1 MTTRRVSPRPV
12 TGGSTAG
19 RLTPRDEVEMD
30 KIIDDGMQRRPS
42 SSASRQAWSDN
53 DGFDIGNE
61 EKGINGDYGDDYGDQ
76 EDDGEV
82 VNAPTA
88 MESELYVGGEIRT
101 IDPKVAKQKAEQ
113 AKAGCWTKVKR
124 GIRSLWRTRQT
135 DDTRKDKELHVKTTL
150 RELIIYLVF
159 LVFLCLLTFGMTKPT
174 MYYYTKV
181 MSELFLDAPFPDTK
195 NTFRGITT
203 MKDFWRFAETPL
215 VDGLYWE
222 KWYNDDN
229 VTGDSQGYIYYENK
243 LLGVPRIRQVK
254 VTNSSCLVHSDFR
267 EDIKQCYAHYS
278 ESVEDTQP
286 FGLMNGTAW
295 EHSSEESLDGSGHSG
310 RLASYGGGG
319 YYLDL
324 THEKA
329 DSLASIIELKQNLW
343 LDRGTRAVMVDFSVY
358 NANINLFCIVRL
370 VVEFPP
376 TGGAIPSWT
385 FRTVKLLRYV
395 TAFDYFIMAC
405 EGIFALFI
413 LYYIVEEILEIK
425 VHRLS
430 YFKST
435 WNCLDVIIIIVSVVC
450 MAFYVYRA
458 LRVDEMIEDLLS
470 RPDQYS
476 DFEFLGYCQSIFNNV
491 IAVAVFLAWIKVFK
505 YISFNKTMNQLSST
519 LSKCAKD
526 VGGFTIMF
534 LIIFLAYAQFGYLV
548 FGTQIKDF
556 SSVGDCIFTL
566 LRIVLG
572 DFNFHELQEANRV
585 LGPIFFMTYVF
596 VVFFVLLNMF
606 LAIINDTYS
615 EVKADI
621 ANQKSEFELTDYF
634 KKGYE
639 KMVGKLNF
647 KRDKIADIQE
657 ALAHADANADQHL
670 DFDEWRH
677 ELKCRGHAD
686 AEIEAVFAKYD
697 VDGDRIL
704 DAEEQMKMAADLEG
718 QKTDLNNQ
726 LAELEEAQVTT
737 TNRPQTAS
745 AGRSK
750 SRVSF
755 NDGLDSDDEDS
766 QAGGGRGGVS
776 GVSYEEFVVLSRRV
790 DRMEHSIGSIV
801 SKIDAVLVKLE
812 AMERAKL
819 KRRETMGK
827 LLDSITED
835 ESSGGNVKREQMER
849 LVREELER
857 WDSDASFSQTSGRA
871 ASRGGSAQRSRPGSS
886 GSQRLTLGNA
896 SRSST
901 SMSRDTK
908 SRQSEVTSPV
918 SRAPSTTSRKSSMS
932 PRPQT
937 NVSEVVVDVDVNAPH
952 NDDDDDVF
960 EKARAASV
968 ARYEAASR
976 ATSGAES
983 RATSGAASRAT
994 SGSLSRATSS
1004 LSEVSTS
1011 TSRPST
1017 RNLSPRSDSVLSSDS
1032 NNMSTSNV

>member
-1 MTTRRVSPRPV
+1 V
-12 TGGSTAG
+12 TG
-19 RLTPRDEVEMD
+19 E
-30 KIIDDGMQRRPS
+30 
-42 SSASRQAWSDN
+42 
-53 DGFDIGNE
+53 
-61 EKGINGDYGDDYGDQ
+61 
-76 EDDGEV
+76 
-82 VNAPTA
+82 
-88 MESELYVGGEIRT
+88 
-101 IDPKVAKQKAEQ
+101 AK
-113 AKAGCWTKVKR
+113 
-124 GIRSLWRTRQT
+124 
-135 DDTRKDKELHVKTTL
+135 
-150 RELIIYLVF
+150 
-159 LVFLCLLTFGMTKPT
+159 
-174 MYYYTKV
+174 
-181 MSELFLDAPFPDTK
+181 
-195 NTFRGITT
+195 
-203 MKDFWRFAETPL
+203 
-215 VDGLYWE
+215 
-222 KWYNDDN
+222 
-229 VTGDSQGYIYYENK
+229 GYIFYENK
-243 LLGVPRIRQVK
+243 MLGVPRIRQLK
-254 VTNSSCLVHSDFR
+254 VRNDSCIVHSDFS
-267 EDIKQCYAHYS
+267 EDIRQCYAPYA
-278 ESVEDTQP
+278 ESLEATES

-295 EHSSEESLDGSGHSG
+295 EWTSEDDLDGSGHRGKLS
-310 RLASYGGGG
+310 SYGGGG
-319 YYLDL
+319 FYVDL
-324 THEKA
+324 THNKA
-329 DSLASIIELKQNLW
+329 ESLAILAELRENLW
-343 LDRGTRAVMVDFSVY
+343 LDRGTRAIIMDFSVY
-358 NANINLFCIVRL
+358 NANINLFCIVRML
-370 VVEFPP
+370 IELPP

-425 VHRLS
+425 MHKMS

-435 WNCLDVIIIIVSVVC
+435 WNCLDVIIIVVSVLC
-450 MAFYVYRA
+450 MAFYLYRA
-458 LRVDEMIEDLLS
+458 MKVDELIEVLLN

-491 IAVAVFLAWIKVFK
+491 IAVVVFLAWIKVFK
-505 YISFNKTMNQLSST
+505 YISFNKTMTQLSST

-556 SSVGDCIFTL
+556 SSVENCIFTL
-566 LRIVLG
+566 FRIVLG
-572 DFNFHELQEANRV
+572 DFNFHELEEANRV

-621 ANQKSEFELTDYF
+621 ANQKSEFEISDYF

-726 LAELEEAQVTT
+726 LAELEEAQMV
-737 TNRPQTAS
+737 S
-745 AGRSK
+745 GGRSK

-755 NDGLDSDDEDS
+755 NDGMDSDDEDS
-766 QAGGGRGGVS
+766 RGGGGGRGVS

-827 LLDSITED
+827 LLDSITEVWPNFPP
-835 ESSGGNVKREQMER
+835 SPN
-849 LVREELER
+849 LV
-857 WDSDASFSQTSGRA
+857 Q
-871 ASRGGSAQRSRPGSS
+871 
-886 GSQRLTLGNA
+886 
-896 SRSST
+896 
-901 SMSRDTK
+901 K
-908 SRQSEVTSPV
+908 I
-918 SRAPSTTSRKSSMS
+918 
-932 PRPQT
+932 
-937 NVSEVVVDVDVNAPH
+937 
-952 NDDDDDVF
+952 
-960 EKARAASV
+960 
-968 ARYEAASR
+968 
-976 ATSGAES
+976 AEF
-983 RATSGAASRAT
+983 
-994 SGSLSRATSS
+994 
-1004 LSEVSTS
+1004 
-1011 TSRPST
+1011 
-1017 RNLSPRSDSVLSSDS
+1017 
-1032 NNMSTSNV
+1032 SNVVT